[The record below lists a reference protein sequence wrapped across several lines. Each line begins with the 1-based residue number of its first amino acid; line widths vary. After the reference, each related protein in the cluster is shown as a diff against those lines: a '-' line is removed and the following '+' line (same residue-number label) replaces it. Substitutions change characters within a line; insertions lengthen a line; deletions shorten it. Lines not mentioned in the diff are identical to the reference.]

1 MRGFSKA
8 IITGN
13 LTRDPELRTTANGSN
28 VCSFSVAVN
37 RVYKDSSGEQKED
50 VSYIDCSAWGRLG
63 EMISQYAKK
72 GSGVLV
78 SGRLDQRSWEDKT
91 DGKKRSRVE
100 IVVEDFN
107 FVGAPRGDGMLPVGF
122 LPRGG
127 RYRHNESALTTGFER
142 GIPAGLVIGELVS
155 VENMETRFSSRLYL
169 SGWLRPAAEFDRVR
183 FVVIALPKAGK
194 AAL

>member
-13 LTRDPELRTTANGSN
+13 LTRDPELRSTPNGAS

-37 RVYKDSSGEQKED
+37 RTYRDASGEQKED
-50 VSYIDCSAWGRLG
+50 VSFIDCSAWGKLG

-72 GSGVLV
+72 GTGVLV

-91 DGKKRSRVE
+91 TGQKRSRVE

-107 FVGAPRGDGMLPVGF
+107 FTGAARDNGGNTSSFGAANAVDNTPSDIPDDIPDG
-122 LPRGG
+122 
-127 RYRHNESALTTGFER
+127 E
-142 GIPAGLVIGELVS
+142 ID
-155 VENMETRFSSRLYL
+155 L
-169 SGWLRPAAEFDRVR
+169 SDVPF
-183 FVVIALPKAGK
+183 
-194 AAL
+194 

>member
-13 LTRDPELRTTANGSN
+13 LTRDPELRSTPNGAS

-37 RVYKDSSGEQKED
+37 RTYRDASGEQKED
-50 VSYIDCSAWGRLG
+50 VSFIDCSAWGKLG

-72 GSGVLV
+72 GTGVLV

-91 DGKKRSRVE
+91 TGSKRSRVE

-107 FVGAPRGDGMLPVGF
+107 F
-122 LPRGG
+122 
-127 RYRHNESALTTGFER
+127 TQT
-142 GIPAGLVIGELVS
+142 I
-155 VENMETRFSSRLYL
+155 
-169 SGWLRPAAEFDRVR
+169 LRPATSQMTFLMAKSTS
-183 FVVIALPKAGK
+183 AMSHSNNL
-194 AAL
+194 

>member
-13 LTRDPELRTTANGSN
+13 LTRDPELRTTPNGSS

-37 RVYKDSSGEQKED
+37 RVYKDNNGEQKED
-50 VSYIDCSAWGRLG
+50 VSFIDCSAWGRLG

-72 GSGVLV
+72 GTGVLV

-91 DGKKRSRVE
+91 TGQKRSRVE

-107 FVGAPRGDGMLPVGF
+107 FTGSANRDGGGNSSYSNNFGAAGAAGAQADDMPDD
-122 LPRGG
+122 
-127 RYRHNESALTTGFER
+127 
-142 GIPAGLVIGELVS
+142 IPEGEINLDEVP
-155 VENMETRFSSRLYL
+155 F
-169 SGWLRPAAEFDRVR
+169 
-183 FVVIALPKAGK
+183 
-194 AAL
+194 

>member
-13 LTRDPELRTTANGSN
+13 LTRDPELRTTPNGAS

-37 RVYKDSSGEQKED
+37 RVYRDSNGEQKED
-50 VSYIDCSAWGRLG
+50 VSFIDCSAWGKLG

-72 GSGVLV
+72 GTGVLV

-91 DGKKRSRVE
+91 TGGKRSRVE

-107 FVGAPRGDGMLPVGF
+107 FTGGARDNGGSNASNFGAPDTIASAPDDVA
-122 LPRGG
+122 GG
-127 RYRHNESALTTGFER
+127 SEGEVDLSE
-142 GIPAGLVIGELVS
+142 IP
-155 VENMETRFSSRLYL
+155 F
-169 SGWLRPAAEFDRVR
+169 
-183 FVVIALPKAGK
+183 
-194 AAL
+194 

>member
-13 LTRDPELRTTANGSN
+13 ITRDPELRTTPNGSS

-37 RVYKDSSGEQKED
+37 RVFRDSSGKQQED
-50 VSYIDCSAWGRLG
+50 VSFIDCSAWGKLG

-78 SGRLDQRSWEDKT
+78 SGRLSQRTWEDKT
-91 DGKKRSRVE
+91 SGQKRSRVE

-107 FVGAPRGDGMLPVGF
+107 FTSNANDRNGEG
-122 LPRGG
+122 GG
-127 RYRHNESALTTGFER
+127 RSNFGAQQEVSNNESSNDFGDDGGDEPIDLSE
-142 GIPAGLVIGELVS
+142 IP
-155 VENMETRFSSRLYL
+155 F
-169 SGWLRPAAEFDRVR
+169 
-183 FVVIALPKAGK
+183 
-194 AAL
+194 

>member
-13 LTRDPELRTTANGSN
+13 LTRDPELRTTTNGAS

-37 RVYKDSSGEQKED
+37 RVYRDSNGTQKED
-50 VSYIDCSAWGRLG
+50 VSFIDCSAWGKLG
-63 EMISQYAKK
+63 EMIGQYAKK

-78 SGRLDQRSWEDKT
+78 SGRLSQRSWEDK

-107 FVGAPRGDGMLPVGF
+107 FTTNANERNGEG
-122 LPRGG
+122 GG
-127 RYRHNESALTTGFER
+127 RPSFGASQDVGQEMPQDEPAQDFAPEDMPDEPIDLSE
-142 GIPAGLVIGELVS
+142 IP
-155 VENMETRFSSRLYL
+155 F
-169 SGWLRPAAEFDRVR
+169 
-183 FVVIALPKAGK
+183 
-194 AAL
+194 

>member
-13 LTRDPELRTTANGSN
+13 LTRDPELRTTANGST
-28 VCSFSVAVN
+28 VCGFSVAVN

-107 FVGAPRGDGMLPVGF
+107 FVGAPRGDGGSSSSF
-122 LPRGG
+122 GG
-127 RYRHNESALTTGFER
+127 SNSSAQDATSD
-142 GIPAGLVIGELVS
+142 IPDDVPEEEID
-155 VENMETRFSSRLYL
+155 L
-169 SGWLRPAAEFDRVR
+169 SDVPF
-183 FVVIALPKAGK
+183 
-194 AAL
+194 